1 MLMSKYLV
9 FLLSGLWPFYART
22 QTVAERF
29 EALNGRQVYIAWK
42 GEIHGKPV
50 PVLLALHGSGRS
62 AESYAPGSSQS
73 VPFYVRQR
81 DLALQAGYLFV
92 SISNGKDTWGT
103 DEGMNAILDLV
114 RFVRKEYEVKEKWT
128 LWASSAGGAMLGRIV
143 RYHPD
148 LVCKA
153 LGTFPVYDLNDSY
166 QNLKS
171 ARQAWTSPQAF
182 SKIDPSGY
190 PDAFVKIPY
199 LVFHGSDDK
208 AVPLD
213 KHSERLRK
221 EVNALGGKVSL
232 EVVGG
237 GHSTQNFN
245 LYDDDLILKF
255 LDAP

>member
-1 MLMSKYLV
+1 MNKYLV
-9 FLLSGLWPFYART
+9 FLLSGLWPFYACT
-22 QTVAERF
+22 QTVTERL
-29 EALNGRQVYIAWK
+29 ERLNGRPVYIAWE
-42 GEIHGKPV
+42 GVIHGKPV

-62 AESYAPGSSQS
+62 AESYAPGSPQS

-114 RFVRKEYEVKEKWT
+114 RFVRKEYQVKEKWA
-128 LWASSAGGAMLGRIV
+128 LWASSAGGVMLGRIV

-153 LGTFPVYDLNDSY
+153 LGTFPVYDLKDSY

-171 ARQAWTSPQAF
+171 AKEAWASAEAF

-208 AVPLD
+208 AVPLER
-213 KHSERLRK
+213 HSERLRR
-221 EVNALGGKVSL
+221 EVNALGGKISL
-232 EVVGG
+232 QVVDG
-237 GHSTQNFN
+237 GHSTQNFS

-255 LDAP
+255 LGTP

>member
-1 MLMSKYLV
+1 MGKYLIF
-9 FLLSGLWPFYART
+9 FLILLRPAYAGAQDVT
-22 QTVAERF
+22 WRF
-29 EALNGRQVYIAWK
+29 EQLNGRQVYIAWR
-42 GEIHGKPV
+42 GEIHHKPV

-62 AESYAPGSSQS
+62 AESYASGSSQS
-73 VPFYVRQR
+73 VPFYVHQR

-114 RFVRKEYEVKEKWT
+114 RFVKKEYKVEEKWT
-128 LWASSAGGAMLGRIV
+128 LWASSAGGVMLGRIV

-153 LGTFPVYDLNDSY
+153 LGTFPVYDLADSY

-171 ARQAWTSPQAF
+171 AREAWTSAEAF
-182 SKIDPSGY
+182 TRIDPSGY
-190 PDAFVKIPY
+190 PGAFVKIPY
-199 LVFHGSDDK
+199 LVFHGSEDK

-213 KHSERLRK
+213 RHSERLQK

-232 EVVGG
+232 QVVDG

-245 LYDDDLILKF
+245 LYDDDLILRF
-255 LDAP
+255 LNTP